1 MAAMCAGF
9 IRFDERAYR
18 PLDLG
23 DYPDHAVGAPL
34 KEEGRGERVPVR
46 SWRHDSGSKAD
57 DGVELLAMAQSSG
70 PLGSR
75 RTLATSLGAISQVAQ
90 SSNAVEVLSEFLGF
104 MATNDFP
111 AVLAV
116 LSHELVLE

>member
-1 MAAMCAGF
+1 VAAMGAGF

-57 DGVELLAMAQSSG
+57 DGVESPDDG
-70 PLGSR
+70 PKFWAKGNRL
-75 RTLATSLGAISQVAQ
+75 TLATFAGRYEPGRAKMQ
-90 SSNAVEVLSEFLGF
+90 
-104 MATNDFP
+104 P
-111 AVLAV
+111 R
-116 LSHELVLE
+116 